1 MPKGARGW
9 YIVEVAIVQTG
20 EDMSAKTFIRISVEE
35 TSKTRHYWASRPSID
50 ESTTKEILSADV
62 LIVPCE
68 NRSGTGDTFPQ
79 GTTTFSRRL
88 SKGLGLNMV
97 AFAVERDSYQ
107 ELSLHADHIRWPT
120 VAVTTVAFGIFA
132 SVVANEIDR
141 LMHQPKPPETLEMEL
156 IVENSSGVCI
166 SIQYLGP
173 PSRALET
180 FVTEA
185 SKCFPREIESESDAK
200 APSDESQGGVEGE

>member
-1 MPKGARGW
+1 ML
-9 YIVEVAIVQTG
+9 
-20 EDMSAKTFIRISVEE
+20 AKTLIRISVEE
-35 TSKTRHYWASRPSID
+35 TSKTRHYWAGRPSID
-50 ESTTKEILSADV
+50 ETTTKEILSSDV
-62 LIVPCE
+62 IIVPWE

-79 GTTTFSRRL
+79 GTTNFYRRI
-88 SKGLGLNMV
+88 SKGLGSHMV

-132 SVVANEIDR
+132 NVISNEITR
-141 LMHQPKPPETLEMEL
+141 LLHQPKPPETLEMEL

-173 PSRALET
+173 PSRALDT
-180 FVTEA
+180 IVTEA
-185 SKCFPREIESESDAK
+185 KMCFPQEKIYESGANAK
-200 APSDESQGGVEGE
+200 TPFDESHRGLEGE